1 MAFNGY
7 LIMVGKTKETASLGA
22 VLPLKYMRYE
32 TYQVNPDQVMDFNT
46 TRDTT
51 GVLHRTVLGHTATK
65 IEFTTPRM
73 SNTDVENLMVLL
85 RRYWNNERE
94 KRLGVFYYDPLI
106 NDYKSGW
113 FYMPD
118 INFTISNVDARRGKI
133 MYTETRIAFIEY

>member
-7 LIMVGKTKETASLGA
+7 LIMLGGPLGA

-32 TYQVNPDQVMDFNT
+32 TYQVTPDQVMDFNT

-73 SNTDVENLMVLL
+73 SNTDIENMMTVL
-85 RRYWNNERE
+85 RRYWNNNRE
-94 KRLGVFYYDPLI
+94 KKLTLYYYDPLT
-106 NDYKSGW
+106 NGYKTGT

-118 INFTISNVDARRGKI
+118 INFTISNVDAQHGKI

>member
-7 LIMVGKTKETASLGA
+7 LIMVGGPLGA

-32 TYQVNPDQVMDFNT
+32 TYQVTPDQVMDFNT

-85 RRYWNNERE
+85 RRYWNNNRE
-94 KRLGVFYYDPLI
+94 KKLALYYYDPLT
-106 NDYKSGW
+106 NDYKTGT

-118 INFTISNVDARRGKI
+118 INFTISNVDSQRGKI
-133 MYTETRIAFIEY
+133 MYTETRVAFIEY